1 MASRPDQVQS
11 GITRPLVWGFS
22 ETLTRQF
29 ARNEIG
35 FRVVVVTLRHESN
48 ALLDTYSL
56 IPLETLNLKF

>member
-56 IPLETLNLKF
+56 IP